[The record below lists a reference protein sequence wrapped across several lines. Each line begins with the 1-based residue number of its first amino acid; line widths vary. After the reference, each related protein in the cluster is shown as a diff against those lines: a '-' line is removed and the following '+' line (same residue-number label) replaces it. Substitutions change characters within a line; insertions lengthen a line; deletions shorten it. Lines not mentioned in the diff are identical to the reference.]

1 MLTKLK
7 AIVSRFKS
15 NIVTA
20 VTPTNREPGTVLV
33 IAIFLLFM
41 TTIVFGLTILFVS
54 LFNWPAIT
62 IWTLIVA
69 ALARVLYA
77 GFTGR

>member
-15 NIVTA
+15 NVVTA
-20 VTPTNREPGTVLV
+20 TNRDPGTVLI

-69 ALARVLYA
+69 ALARVFYA
-77 GFTGR
+77 GVTGR